1 VIISESNSF
10 GLCDDLK
17 KQGRLKKDKKYSNLS
32 LFLTKLQFF
41 HTWMFYYLY
50 SADHKFLKAVFKNKF
65 TFVQHLFKQDIDKV
79 RLKHSFTIRQVYGDK
94 AAQGSKKIDPA
105 KG

>member
-1 VIISESNSF
+1 
-10 GLCDDLK
+10 
-17 KQGRLKKDKKYSNLS
+17 
-32 LFLTKLQFF
+32 
-41 HTWMFYYLY
+41 
-50 SADHKFLKAVFKNKF
+50 
-65 TFVQHLFKQDIDKV
+65 VQHLFKQDIDKV